1 MRFCDVAIM
10 PLPRIYPCLAGRSS
24 AAPRSGVYFSE
35 IDFARILNE
44 AERWTY
50 FSLRCLAFIFR
61 LSCHHKVRWAR
72 LINSCGRGTQHVV
85 GRLCACDVPL
95 RHVLWL
101 ISNGFRNSNA
111 RPLYRDTVPLICKSK
126 CVMNYDCSDSSNVH
140 VLHRLHHCS
149 SGYSIVVS
157 TCTYM

>member
-10 PLPRIYPCLAGRSS
+10 PLPHAWLAGQ
-24 AAPRSGVYFSE
+24 ALCPRLGMYFSE
-35 IDFARILNE
+35 INFARILNE

-50 FSLRCLAFIFR
+50 FSLRCLAFIFG

-85 GRLCACDVPL
+85 GHLCVCDVPL

-101 ISNGFRNSNA
+101 ISNGFKNSNA
-111 RPLYRDTVPLICKSK
+111 RPLYRDTVPLT
-126 CVMNYDCSDSSNVH
+126 
-140 VLHRLHHCS
+140 LFE
-149 SGYSIVVS
+149 SGGNSPKEVFNNIKQLGS
-157 TCTYM
+157 GLLRNT